1 MTWEIAYADYAARG
15 SGFGLPHDFQIDVS
29 PDGSTWTNV
38 VPRTTSSYRSR
49 EVKFSFAG
57 NSYVRFTQVST
68 TPGDFTIFTSMKIF
82 DASNG
87 TDDTWLVAG
96 MGPSRFV
103 YGDLQA
109 PGFGHLVNACR
120 PKYYPALI
128 NISDVSVSISDF
140 LTAVQAPAATNWLSL
155 NPDFH
160 FWILTYGLGDLG
172 ESASAFSSQLESA
185 VKLLLAAGKVPVLTH
200 IQYVATGNGNN
211 INPASIP
218 PFNQA
223 IDALVA
229 KYGLLPTPDMY
240 AWFQAHPTE
249 LCSSADDTHDSS
261 GFCSESAWDGI
272 EPTNLPSRTGVTD
285 TIRLWAA
292 ATMTGGIYAQ

>member
-1 MTWEIAYADYAARG
+1 
-15 SGFGLPHDFQIDVS
+15 
-29 PDGSTWTNV
+29 
-38 VPRTTSSYRSR
+38 
-49 EVKFSFAG
+49 
-57 NSYVRFTQVST
+57 
-68 TPGDFTIFTSMKIF
+68 MKIF
-82 DASNG
+82 DVSNG
-87 TDDTWLVAG
+87 SEDTWLVAG

-103 YGDLQA
+103 YDDLEA
-109 PGFGHLVNACR
+109 PGFGHLVNGCR

-128 NISDVSVSISDF
+128 NISDLSSSISDF

-172 ESASAFSSQLESA
+172 GAASDFSSNLESA
-185 VKLLLAAGKVPVLTH
+185 VKLLIAAGKVPVLTH
-200 IQYVATGNGNN
+200 IQYVAASNGSQ
-211 INPASIP
+211 IDPTSIP

-229 KYGLLPTPDMY
+229 KYSLLPAPDMY
-240 AWFQAHPTE
+240 AWFEAHSSE
-249 LCSSADDTHDSS
+249 LCTSADDSDDPS
-261 GFCSESAWDGI
+261 GFCGESAWDGI

-292 ATMTGGIYAQ
+292 AAIQGGAYAE